1 MNGIGAPG
9 GSTPRDPAP
18 PTGAEREASVRTFRE
33 SAPPP
38 RNPSTIT
45 ALARLHVDVVTL
57 SGGDA
62 PAVAPDGLRPAD
74 AGRPAAAPDG
84 APRRGDPGYHSP
96 AAVRARLIQLF
107 LSMAVD
113 DESRRP
119 WHPLT
124 GTDPELPPEDLPAD
138 PLTLAERVAGDVERR
153 ALAER
158 VAREGFAGVRA
169 LDRAAGAT
177 GEAGATERLV
187 PGVATPGA
195 APAPPLHV
203 FTPAGAAVMLALSTL
218 HGAPLHP
225 RAATWRR
232 DPAQPLRWRDLLS
245 AAPWTTMGDEVR
257 RRLVRWLVGA
267 ALLGGAGWWL
277 AFGSGG

>member
-9 GSTPRDPAP
+9 GSTPRPPAP
-18 PTGAEREASVRTFRE
+18 LTGAEREANVRTFRE
-33 SAPPP
+33 TATPP
-38 RNPSTIT
+38 RTPSTIT

-57 SGGDA
+57 SGAEA
-62 PAVAPDGLRPAD
+62 PAGAPDGLRPAD
-74 AGRPAAAPDG
+74 HGGPAGAAGVP
-84 APRRGDPGYHSP
+84 PRRGDPDYHSP

-153 ALAER
+153 ALTER
-158 VAREGFAGVRA
+158 VARDGFAGVRA
-169 LDRAAGAT
+169 LDRAAGE
-177 GEAGATERLV
+177 GGAAERLV

-203 FTPAGAAVMLALSTL
+203 FTPAGAAIMLALSTI

-257 RRLVRWLVGA
+257 RRLLRWLCGGVLIAGA
-267 ALLGGAGWWL
+267 AWWL
-277 AFGSGG
+277 FGPGY